1 MSTGRTLGGLIE
13 GRGPGSEAASS
24 SRLWLAEL
32 VQLLGDGVDRFD
44 ESFART
50 VARTLSARAPHVQLP
65 TIEAMGLEDVVATLY
80 MDRELRLV
88 VTGNHVETGGAC
100 SVRWDEKH
108 FHLVPV
114 ELLRAPRATP
124 YEFATLD
131 FSVRG
136 RKGVL
141 KTRVGII
148 PEGQTVT
155 VRALATLGE
164 RIEYRVVGMGTEVS
178 VEPDEIELG

>member
-1 MSTGRTLGGLIE
+1 VSERTLGTLIE
-13 GRGPGSEAASS
+13 GRSGEPGAS

-44 ESFART
+44 EGFART

-65 TIEAMGLEDVVATLY
+65 TIEAMGLEDVIATLY

-88 VTGNHVETGGAC
+88 VTGNHVDTGGVC

-141 KTRVGII
+141 TAQVGPL
-148 PEGQTVT
+148 PEGQSVT
-155 VRALATLGE
+155 VRALATVGD
-164 RIEYRVVGMGTEVS
+164 RVEYRVVALGTEVS
-178 VEPDEIELG
+178 VEPEGLALA